1 MSVSRFLFRKR
12 SDEELR
18 REIEEHIELE
28 RYLNLE
34 RGLGEKEAT
43 RRALIKFG
51 SRQRVREEIWR
62 MNSVFFFEKLLRDLS
77 YAVRTLLRNPGFTIL
92 AVVTLALGIGA
103 NTAIFTVINGILLR
117 PLPYSSPSQIVH
129 LVQTATRVG
138 TDQIGFSV
146 QEVQDYRQQ
155 SRSLSDLAEY
165 HSMTFTLLGAKVPE
179 RVVTGVVSADY
190 FDVLGVKPVLGRLI
204 NRSDETLSAPPVLM
218 LSYAYWVKEFGADP
232 KILGRPFTMNDRV
245 HTVVGVLPPLPEYP
259 DANDV
264 YMPTTSCPFR
274 SSQGMIANRDARVL
288 TVLAR
293 LKPEVTLTEAQADLS
308 TIGNRL
314 ALSFPK
320 SYPPAAGLAMKIT
333 PLQQELTHAARPTL
347 LMLLGASGLVLLLA
361 CANLANLALARQLRR
376 ARETAI
382 RLASGASTWDIFR
395 PLMVES
401 IAVALTGG
409 VLGLGIAMATLRV
422 LVTYAAR
429 MTPLATDIHLDGH
442 VLLFSFVVA
451 LITGVLFGSIP
462 GIIASRSRLSLIAG
476 SGARTAGS
484 EGGTR
489 TRSILVA
496 AQITLSFVLLVGAG
510 LMIRSLY
517 NLLSVDPGFKT
528 ADVLSMNL
536 PLNWTRYSDL
546 KTQNTFFQQI
556 LARTQQISGVQ
567 SVALSSIVPLN
578 NTDGGLNGGIAIEG
592 HVAVPGEPLPQVDY
606 QLSTPDY
613 FHVLGVPML
622 SGRTFTDGDT
632 IDSTRVAIV
641 NARMAQHYWPHLN
654 PIGRRISTND
664 GKTWTTIVGVVGS
677 VHQYGL
683 SQGFKDV
690 IYFPQAQI
698 TFMGDP
704 ALLIR
709 TRDEPM
715 RLASQVATIVHQ
727 IDSQQPVTDIRTL
740 DQLRNAQLG
749 TPRVTSILL
758 GAFAGVAL
766 FISVVGVTGT
776 LGLSVTRRTK
786 EIGVR
791 MALGAT
797 RREILFNV
805 VRHGM
810 TPVIAGIITG
820 AIAAALSTRVLSSML
835 FGVTSHDRATPVA
848 IAFLLTI
855 VALIGCLI
863 PGRRA
868 IRIDPMEALRS
879 E

>member
-820 AIAAALSTRVLSSML
+820 AIVAALSTRVLSSML